1 MIPCLL
7 GAQAVARTHAQLG
20 PMRFFGAPLWRRNNS
35 VLDPIEFA

>member
-20 PMRFFGAPLWRRNNS
+20 LMQWSPLLEEENS
-35 VLDPIEFA
+35 ILDPMEFA